1 MKMIAA
7 FLLVLVGLGAI
18 VLYFQPSDPLTSSN
32 DLYIHQIKDEYLE
45 VPSEPLNQQE
55 NRQTEIKT
63 TTLLN
68 QSETSD
74 EKDQFYNTKSDPA
87 IQPID
92 PETDPANQIKTL

>member
-7 FLLVLVGLGAI
+7 FLLLLVGLGVI

-32 DLYIHQIKDEYLE
+32 DLYIHQMKDDYLE
-45 VPSEPLNQQE
+45 VPSKPLNQQE
-55 NRQTEIKT
+55 INQKEIKT

-68 QSETSD
+68 QSDTS
-74 EKDQFYNTKSDPA
+74 EEEAQFYNTKSDSA